1 MLHRHHKIPKHMGG
15 SNHPSNIEILTIK
28 ASKEKEDGLPT
39 PRK

>member
-1 MLHRHHKIPKHMGG
+1 MLHRHHKIPKHMGAV
-15 SNHPSNIEILTIK
+15 K